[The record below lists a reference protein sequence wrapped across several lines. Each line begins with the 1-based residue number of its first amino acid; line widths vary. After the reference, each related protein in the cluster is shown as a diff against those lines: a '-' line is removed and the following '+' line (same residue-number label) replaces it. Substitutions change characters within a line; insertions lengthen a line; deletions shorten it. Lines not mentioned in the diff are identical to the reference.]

1 MRLGT
6 NRKLS
11 IRAKA
16 LQKLTQYYVEKDSK
30 EDVSNNNCPES
41 LKVLIQSLPISY
53 STDPAKLYTIPLTL
67 SEWEILLAISSAIP
81 KRVETA
87 KYILSTVIKNYFLDS
102 PIQRISDVLYARF
115 KLNSW
120 KNPNEV
126 LTFHLTRYLVQICNK
141 FPELVPE
148 CSQMIEKY
156 ISKVKKFILL
166 KQTAIFSLLGFMSCF
181 IDNYS
186 SIELISFVWDKIY
199 NQFFD
204 NNYINQVDKLLI
216 TPNSFTNEAI
226 VQYFD
231 SGKEISGPLFWNL
244 LMKIQQNYLQHVLDM
259 SFDDKKQ
266 NLGEFILSQQYE
278 IYKHQ
283 DQKIVKSVSK
293 GKCDSETF
301 SLDSKTTKFL
311 QSLNENKDTL
321 ISMCHRV
328 LDLWSMVEK
337 NLDFSTADRVK
348 NSFDILA
355 GYLNILCL
363 SPLLSDH
370 NFKLEIDFVRIVE
383 NSMDQYLLSD
393 IITDNLIKAIINAG
407 SLLNYYT
414 EDLSEKLLC
423 NFPLVIGSQYITQQL
438 VIDISK
444 IFSIGLQP
452 LNEDAIVTTIYAI
465 NNLLTLS
472 EDLSPQFLR
481 DRQQTLTSISSIPKV
496 DGNSLLH
503 SSTSLRKVTSTSSL
517 SKMKLSKKAN
527 STATVHTNLFN
538 NCVTTTITIASE
550 YNNQAITALTISI
563 LTQKVTV
570 VSKEL
575 AGIIFSALAKLAPY
589 VQKAEF
595 SAILRFFRITI
606 NMAYKSNDT
615 ELIDAVFKARV
626 ILSKR
631 LLEMKYSTE
640 IYKLYLLD
648 LLDSIISSGE
658 VENSEHHRS
667 HSEISYVA
675 NQIALQLVPLA
686 SMLPK
691 CGETPLNIS
700 HDEILTNKFRNMW
713 FNMVVHGYYYDSD
726 IVKQNYKHLKVIA
739 YNSPPLAS
747 EFPINNKEMSLDMNT
762 ILRRKSS
769 TSNLKKQKQ
778 VVLEYL
784 NVNAV
789 QSRSISDSKVM
800 FIAATVLIESIRCE
814 TGVCSKIVYYLSDP
828 CLVSSSLGKSI
839 ALISK
844 TIIFKYAK
852 LAQALI
858 TPEFNSKAIAEQ
870 LTEMFLYL
878 IHRNH
883 KLQEM
888 AFTCCN
894 LLIQNIP
901 SALCH
906 HDSLYTLL
914 DLMTTVFDSILD
926 CERNRFQPHFEF
938 TLKHSATKVL
948 FPASKNWR
956 VATLK
961 KLHNASKEWVKLIL
975 NKANQDSKILLQS
988 YVSNIQQ
995 FVRLNNVEFG
1005 VSFALDMAGTIL
1017 DVDRELST
1025 IEYSGPKKPNTISG
1039 FISQHSWRSRYLAN
1053 SSTTLSKEDFD
1064 KKLKMVIQNINET
1077 LEKGDVVSDQ
1087 MVSEFLDMAAANL
1100 VLDSYDISSL
1110 VHDVVF
1116 IPFEVFTSTTMK
1128 IATNVWLA
1136 IIKER
1141 PDLAHVLLANVCYFW
1156 MLGVDS
1162 QKGLFSRSYDLQTEE
1177 YQMMEYAPYNKR
1189 AIDRDAK
1196 LASKA
1201 LQPHRHIIKFF
1212 TSHFEST
1219 ILQSKFLLQM
1229 FTSLIIHG
1237 LEHVTMGSSHPFARL
1252 IRFELLQLSLSVLEQ
1267 NIKQKNKDVEKLCC
1281 LIVNSALSWF
1291 LVPPSWPFGSNDM
1304 KIKADLAVLQN
1315 FYRRLVNNSSIF
1327 KQYCDEDILLL
1338 QYFLASEIQQ
1348 IQTWLL
1354 PLEKIKGA
1362 NSNHLTDSIILCAF
1376 KKDPQL
1382 AWNLVQRYKGNKGSE
1397 YLSSLV
1403 KKCQLKC
1410 VRVPQLASVFA
1421 KQVRTIKSD
1430 AHYIIYWSPTSPLKS
1445 VGLFFSE
1452 YSSNSYILQY
1462 SVYSLE
1468 SHDVNVT
1475 FFYVP
1480 QIVQMLRY
1488 DRTGYVEKLIIDTAK
1503 ISVLFAH
1510 QIIWNLLANCYK
1522 DDEGTIEDPI
1532 KPTLDQVR
1540 ERMIKSFSNSHLE
1553 FYNREFE
1560 FFNEVTSISGK
1571 LKPYIKKSKAEKKQ
1585 KIDEEMSKIKVLPDV
1600 YLPSNPD
1607 GVVVDINRTSGKPL
1621 QSHAKA
1627 PFMATFKIKKNVKD
1641 ADTGEV
1647 LSVEKWQAAIFK
1659 VGDDCR
1665 QDVLA
1670 LQLISIFKTIW
1681 SNIGLDVYV
1690 FPYRVTATAPG
1701 CGVIDVLPNS
1711 ISRDMLGREAVNG
1724 LYEYFIT
1731 KFGPEDSIDFQNARN
1746 NFVKS
1751 LAGYSIISYL
1761 LQFKDRHNGNI
1772 MYDDQGHC
1780 LHIDFGFI
1788 FDIVPGGVKF
1798 EAVPF
1803 KLTKEMVKVMGGSSE
1818 TSAFQEFEELCIK
1831 GYLAARSHMNFII
1844 DGIVPMLDSGLPCFK
1859 GDKTIRNIR
1868 SRFQPEKTDHEAA
1881 LFMKALIKKS
1891 FESIFTVG
1899 YDEFQRI
1906 TNGIPY

>member
-1 MRLGT
+1 MRLAT

-16 LQKLTQYYVEKDSK
+16 LQKLTQYYVEKDRTENAS
-30 EDVSNNNCPES
+30 DGNCPES
-41 LKVLIQSLPISY
+41 LKLLIQSLPIFY
-53 STDPAKLYTIPLTL
+53 SSDPTKLYTIPLTL
-67 SEWEILLAISSAIP
+67 NEWEILLAISSAIP
-81 KRVETA
+81 KRIETA
-87 KYILSTVIKNYFLDS
+87 RYILSTAIKSYFLDS
-102 PIQRISDVLYARF
+102 PVQRISDVLYARF

-126 LTFHLTRYLVQICNK
+126 VTFHLTRYLVQICNK

-148 CSQMIEKY
+148 CCQLIEKY
-156 ISKVKKFILL
+156 ISKVKDFILL

-181 IDNYS
+181 IDDCS
-186 SIELISFVWDKIY
+186 SIELIKFVWDKVY
-199 NQFFD
+199 TQFFE
-204 NNYINQVDKLLI
+204 NNYINQIDKLLT
-216 TPNSFTNEAI
+216 TPNAFTNEAI

-231 SGKEISGPLFWNL
+231 CGKEISGPLFWNS
-244 LMKIQQNYLQHVLDM
+244 LMRIQQNFVQHVLDM
-259 SFDDKKQ
+259 SLDDKEQ
-266 NLGEFILSQQYE
+266 NIGEFILSQQYE
-278 IYKHQ
+278 IYKQ
-283 DQKIVKSVSK
+283 QEQKIVKSVSR
-293 GKCDSETF
+293 DSN
-301 SLDSKTTKFL
+301 DSKTSSLDFKRTKFL
-311 QSLNENKDTL
+311 QSLNENRETL
-321 ISMCHRV
+321 ISICHRV
-328 LDLWSMVEK
+328 FDLWNLMEK
-337 NLDFSTADRVK
+337 NLDFSTTNRAR
-348 NSFDILA
+348 NSFDTLA

-363 SPLLSDH
+363 SPLLCDH
-370 NFKLEIDFVRIVE
+370 DFKLEIDFVRIVE

-393 IITDNLIKAIINAG
+393 IVTDNLIKAIINAG
-407 SLLNYYT
+407 SLLNYFT
-414 EDLSEKLLC
+414 EDLSEKFLR

-438 VIDISK
+438 VTEISK
-444 IFSIGLQP
+444 IFTIGLQP
-452 LNEDAIVTTIYAI
+452 LNEDSIVTTIYAI

-472 EDLSPQFLR
+472 EDLSPQTLR
-481 DRQQTLTSISSIPKV
+481 DRQQTLTSVSSIPKI
-496 DGNSLLH
+496 DSNSPLQ
-503 SSTSLRKVTSTSSL
+503 SSTSLRKITSVSSL
-517 SKMKLSKKAN
+517 SRMKSSKETNAI
-527 STATVHTNLFN
+527 TAVHTNLFN

-575 AGIIFSALAKLAPY
+575 AGVIFSALSELAPY
-589 VQKAEF
+589 TQKAEF
-595 SAILRFFRITI
+595 LAILRFFRISVNI
-606 NMAYKSNDT
+606 AYKSNDS
-615 ELIDAVFKARV
+615 ELIDAVSKARI
-626 ILSKR
+626 ILSRR
-631 LLEMKYSTE
+631 LLEMKYNTE

-675 NQIALQLVPLA
+675 DQIALQLVPLA

-691 CGETPLNIS
+691 CGEMPLDIS
-700 HDEILTNKFRNMW
+700 HDETLTNKFRNMW
-713 FNMVVHGYYYDSD
+713 FNMAVHGYYYDSD
-726 IVKQNYKHLKVIA
+726 IVKQNYTHLKIIA
-739 YNSPPLAS
+739 CNSPPLAS

-769 TSNLKKQKQ
+769 TANLKKQKQ
-778 VVLEYL
+778 VVLQYL

-789 QSRSISDSKVM
+789 QSRSISDSKIM
-800 FIAATVLIESIRCE
+800 FIAATVLLESIRCD
-814 TGVCSKIVYYLSDP
+814 TGICSKIVYYLSDP
-828 CLVSSSLGKSI
+828 CLDSSSIGKSI
-839 ALISK
+839 TLISK
-844 TIIFKYAK
+844 TIILKYVT
-852 LAQALI
+852 LAQSS
-858 TPEFNSKAIAEQ
+858 TNSEFNSKKIAKQ
-870 LTEMFLYL
+870 LNDMFLYL
-878 IHRNH
+878 VHRNQ
-883 KLQEM
+883 KLQEV

-894 LLIQNIP
+894 LFIQNIP

-938 TLKHSATKVL
+938 TLKHSGTKVL
-948 FPASKNWR
+948 FPASEDWR
-956 VATLK
+956 VTTLK
-961 KLHNASKEWVKLIL
+961 KLHKASKEWVKLIL
-975 NKANQDSKILLQS
+975 NKANQDSKVLLQS
-988 YVSNIQQ
+988 YVSDIQQ

-1005 VSFALDMAGTIL
+1005 VSFALDMAGMIL

-1025 IEYSGPKKPNTISG
+1025 INYLGPKKPNTISG

-1064 KKLKMVIQNINET
+1064 KKLKIIIQNIHKT
-1077 LEKGDVVSDQ
+1077 LEKGAIVSDR

-1110 VHDVVF
+1110 VYDVVS
-1116 IPFEVFTSTTMK
+1116 IPFEIFTSTTMK

-1141 PDLAHVLLANVCYFW
+1141 SDLAHILLANVCYFW
-1156 MLGVDS
+1156 MQGVDS
-1162 QKGLFSRSYDLQTEE
+1162 QKGLFSRDYDLQTEE

-1196 LASKA
+1196 FASKA

-1212 TSHFEST
+1212 TSHFEGT
-1219 ILQSKFLLQM
+1219 MLQSQFLLQM
-1229 FTSLIIHG
+1229 FTSLIFHG
-1237 LEHVTMGSSHPFARL
+1237 LEHVMTGSLHPFARL
-1252 IRFELLQLSLSVLEQ
+1252 IRFELLQLSMSVLEQ
-1267 NIKQKNKDVEKLCC
+1267 NIKQNNRNVETLCR
-1281 LIVNSALSWF
+1281 LIVNAALSWF
-1291 LVPPSWPFGSNDM
+1291 LVPASWPFGSNDM
-1304 KIKADLAVLQN
+1304 KIKADLAVLQH
-1315 FYRRLVNNSSIF
+1315 FYYRLIENSSIF
-1327 KQYCDEDILLL
+1327 KQYCEEDILLL

-1348 IQTWLL
+1348 VQTWLL

-1362 NSNHLTDSIILCAF
+1362 NSNHLTDSIILTAF

-1397 YLSSLV
+1397 YLNSLV
-1403 KKCQLKC
+1403 NKYQLKC
-1410 VRVPQLASVFA
+1410 VRVPQLASIFA
-1421 KQVRTIKSD
+1421 KQVKSVKAD
-1430 AHYIIYWSPTSPLKS
+1430 SHFIIYWSPTSPLKS
-1445 VGLFFSE
+1445 VGLFVPE
-1452 YSSNSYILQY
+1452 YSSNPYILQY
-1462 SVYSLE
+1462 GVFSLE

-1532 KPTLDQVR
+1532 KPTLDRVR
-1540 ERMIKSFSNSHLE
+1540 ERMIKSFSKSHLE
-1553 FYNREFE
+1553 FYQREFE

-1641 ADTGEV
+1641 SDTGEMV
-1647 LSVEKWQAAIFK
+1647 SIEKWQAAIFK

-1690 FPYRVTATAPG
+1690 FPYRVTATSPG

-1818 TSAFQEFEELCIK
+1818 TPAFQEFEELCIK
-1831 GYLAARSHMNFII
+1831 GYLAARSHMDFII
-1844 DGIVPMLDSGLPCFK
+1844 DGVVPMLDSGLPCFK
-1859 GDKTIRNIR
+1859 GDKTIKNIR